1 MKYALGID
9 IGGTNTVVGLVN
21 KEGKVL
27 GTDSVKTQS
36 FPVLEEYVKTV
47 SKLAKD
53 LIAKNNVS
61 VDDIVGMG
69 IGAPNANYYTGNIE
83 MAPNLPWKQDKVP
96 LAKMFREE
104 LNIPVTI
111 TNDANAAALGEKMY
125 GVAKDM
131 DNFIMITLGT
141 GVGSGIVINGQ
152 LVYGHDG
159 FAGELGHVII
169 ERNGRLCGCGRRG
182 CLETYCSATG
192 IVRTAKERNT
202 PFLTSKD
209 IYDAAVKGDETA
221 IDIFKETG
229 TRLGR
234 ALADMVVFSSPEAFV
249 LFGGLAKAGDFIVKP
264 KEELEKIAALA
275 KKHQFW
281 VISDEIYCELV
292 YDGSEHVSIGSFP
305 GMKDYTI
312 ILNGFSKSFAMT
324 GWRIGYIAAP
334 NELLSQI
341 VKVHGYNTICAPI
354 FSQYAA
360 AEGLR
365 NGWKEVEKMRVSYQQ
380 RRNLMEKAFNEM
392 GLPVPEPKGAFY
404 MFPDISST
412 GLSSEEFATRLF
424 KEHNVAVVP
433 GSVFGAGGEGH
444 IRVCYAT
451 AVDKIKVALER
462 IELMVKS
469 LK

>member
-9 IGGTNTVVGLVN
+9 IGGTNTVVGLVD

-61 VDDIVGMG
+61 VDDIVGLG

-234 ALADMVVFSSPEAFV
+234 AFADMVVFSSPEAFV
-249 LFGGLAKAGDFIVKP
+249 LFGGLAKAGDFIVKYT
-264 KEELEKIAALA
+264 KEAMEEAIMPIFKGKVKILLSTMKDADAAVLGASALA
-275 KKHQFW
+275 WQ
-281 VISDEIYCELV
+281 
-292 YDGSEHVSIGSFP
+292 
-305 GMKDYTI
+305 
-312 ILNGFSKSFAMT
+312 
-324 GWRIGYIAAP
+324 
-334 NELLSQI
+334 
-341 VKVHGYNTICAPI
+341 
-354 FSQYAA
+354 
-360 AEGLR
+360 
-365 NGWKEVEKMRVSYQQ
+365 
-380 RRNLMEKAFNEM
+380 
-392 GLPVPEPKGAFY
+392 
-404 MFPDISST
+404 
-412 GLSSEEFATRLF
+412 
-424 KEHNVAVVP
+424 
-433 GSVFGAGGEGH
+433 
-444 IRVCYAT
+444 
-451 AVDKIKVALER
+451 
-462 IELMVKS
+462 
-469 LK
+469 

>member
-61 VDDIVGMG
+61 IAEIVGLG

-141 GVGSGIVINGQ
+141 GVGSGIVINGHF
-152 LVYGHDG
+152 VYCFFV

-249 LFGGLAKAGDFIVKP
+249 LFGGLAKAGDFIVKYT
-264 KEELEKIAALA
+264 KEAMEEAIMPIFKGKVKILLSTMKDADAAVLGASALA
-275 KKHQFW
+275 WQ
-281 VISDEIYCELV
+281 
-292 YDGSEHVSIGSFP
+292 
-305 GMKDYTI
+305 
-312 ILNGFSKSFAMT
+312 
-324 GWRIGYIAAP
+324 
-334 NELLSQI
+334 
-341 VKVHGYNTICAPI
+341 
-354 FSQYAA
+354 
-360 AEGLR
+360 
-365 NGWKEVEKMRVSYQQ
+365 
-380 RRNLMEKAFNEM
+380 
-392 GLPVPEPKGAFY
+392 
-404 MFPDISST
+404 
-412 GLSSEEFATRLF
+412 
-424 KEHNVAVVP
+424 
-433 GSVFGAGGEGH
+433 
-444 IRVCYAT
+444 
-451 AVDKIKVALER
+451 
-462 IELMVKS
+462 
-469 LK
+469 

>member
-9 IGGTNTVVGLVN
+9 IGGTNTVVGLVD
-21 KEGKVL
+21 KEGNVL

-61 VDDIVGMG
+61 INEIVGLG

-96 LAKMFREE
+96 LAKMFRKE

-221 IDIFKETG
+221 IDIFRETG

-249 LFGGLAKAGDFIVKP
+249 LFGGLAKAGDFIVKYT
-264 KEELEKIAALA
+264 KEAMEESIMPIFKGKVKILLSTMKDADAAVLGASALA
-275 KKHQFW
+275 WQ
-281 VISDEIYCELV
+281 
-292 YDGSEHVSIGSFP
+292 
-305 GMKDYTI
+305 
-312 ILNGFSKSFAMT
+312 
-324 GWRIGYIAAP
+324 
-334 NELLSQI
+334 
-341 VKVHGYNTICAPI
+341 
-354 FSQYAA
+354 
-360 AEGLR
+360 
-365 NGWKEVEKMRVSYQQ
+365 
-380 RRNLMEKAFNEM
+380 
-392 GLPVPEPKGAFY
+392 
-404 MFPDISST
+404 
-412 GLSSEEFATRLF
+412 
-424 KEHNVAVVP
+424 
-433 GSVFGAGGEGH
+433 
-444 IRVCYAT
+444 
-451 AVDKIKVALER
+451 
-462 IELMVKS
+462 
-469 LK
+469 

>member
-9 IGGTNTVVGLVN
+9 IGGTNTVVGLVDKKGN
-21 KEGKVL
+21 VL

-61 VDDIVGMG
+61 IDDIVGLG

-96 LAKMFREE
+96 LAEMFRKE

-221 IDIFKETG
+221 IDIFRETG

-249 LFGGLAKAGDFIVKP
+249 LFGGLAKAGDFIVKYT
-264 KEELEKIAALA
+264 KEAMEESIMPIFKGKVKILLSTMKDADAAVLGASALA
-275 KKHQFW
+275 WQ
-281 VISDEIYCELV
+281 
-292 YDGSEHVSIGSFP
+292 
-305 GMKDYTI
+305 
-312 ILNGFSKSFAMT
+312 
-324 GWRIGYIAAP
+324 
-334 NELLSQI
+334 
-341 VKVHGYNTICAPI
+341 
-354 FSQYAA
+354 
-360 AEGLR
+360 
-365 NGWKEVEKMRVSYQQ
+365 
-380 RRNLMEKAFNEM
+380 
-392 GLPVPEPKGAFY
+392 
-404 MFPDISST
+404 
-412 GLSSEEFATRLF
+412 
-424 KEHNVAVVP
+424 
-433 GSVFGAGGEGH
+433 
-444 IRVCYAT
+444 
-451 AVDKIKVALER
+451 
-462 IELMVKS
+462 
-469 LK
+469 

>member
-9 IGGTNTVVGLVN
+9 IGGTNTVVGLVD
-21 KEGKVL
+21 KEGNVL

-61 VDDIVGMG
+61 IAEIVGLG
-69 IGAPNANYYTGNIE
+69 IGAPNANYYTGNID

-234 ALADMVVFSSPEAFV
+234 AFADMVVFSSPEAFV
-249 LFGGLAKAGDFIVKP
+249 LFGGLAKAGDFIVKYT
-264 KEELEKIAALA
+264 KEAMEEAIMPIFKGKVKILLSTMKDADAAVLGASALA
-275 KKHQFW
+275 WQ
-281 VISDEIYCELV
+281 
-292 YDGSEHVSIGSFP
+292 
-305 GMKDYTI
+305 
-312 ILNGFSKSFAMT
+312 
-324 GWRIGYIAAP
+324 
-334 NELLSQI
+334 
-341 VKVHGYNTICAPI
+341 
-354 FSQYAA
+354 
-360 AEGLR
+360 
-365 NGWKEVEKMRVSYQQ
+365 
-380 RRNLMEKAFNEM
+380 
-392 GLPVPEPKGAFY
+392 
-404 MFPDISST
+404 
-412 GLSSEEFATRLF
+412 
-424 KEHNVAVVP
+424 
-433 GSVFGAGGEGH
+433 
-444 IRVCYAT
+444 
-451 AVDKIKVALER
+451 
-462 IELMVKS
+462 
-469 LK
+469 

>member
-9 IGGTNTVVGLVN
+9 IGGTNTVVGLVD

-27 GTDSVKTQS
+27 GTDSIKTQS

-234 ALADMVVFSSPEAFV
+234 AFADMVVFSSPEAFV
-249 LFGGLAKAGDFIVKP
+249 LFGGLAKAGDFIVKYT
-264 KEELEKIAALA
+264 KEAMEEAIMPIFKGKVKILLSTMKDADAAVLGASALA
-275 KKHQFW
+275 WQ
-281 VISDEIYCELV
+281 
-292 YDGSEHVSIGSFP
+292 
-305 GMKDYTI
+305 
-312 ILNGFSKSFAMT
+312 
-324 GWRIGYIAAP
+324 
-334 NELLSQI
+334 
-341 VKVHGYNTICAPI
+341 
-354 FSQYAA
+354 
-360 AEGLR
+360 
-365 NGWKEVEKMRVSYQQ
+365 
-380 RRNLMEKAFNEM
+380 
-392 GLPVPEPKGAFY
+392 
-404 MFPDISST
+404 
-412 GLSSEEFATRLF
+412 
-424 KEHNVAVVP
+424 
-433 GSVFGAGGEGH
+433 
-444 IRVCYAT
+444 
-451 AVDKIKVALER
+451 
-462 IELMVKS
+462 
-469 LK
+469 

>member
-1 MKYALGID
+1 MNYALGID
-9 IGGTNTVVGLVN
+9 IGGTNTVVGLVDKAGN
-21 KEGKVL
+21 VL

-36 FPVLEEYVKTV
+36 LPVLEEYVKTV

-53 LIAKNNVS
+53 LITKNNVS
-61 VDDIVGMG
+61 IDEIVGLG

-104 LNIPVTI
+104 LNIHVTI

-234 ALADMVVFSSPEAFV
+234 AFADMVVFSSPEAFV
-249 LFGGLAKAGDFIVKP
+249 LFGGLAKAGDFIVKYT
-264 KEELEKIAALA
+264 KEAMEEAIMPIFKGKVKILLSTMKDADAAVLGASALA
-275 KKHQFW
+275 WQ
-281 VISDEIYCELV
+281 
-292 YDGSEHVSIGSFP
+292 
-305 GMKDYTI
+305 
-312 ILNGFSKSFAMT
+312 
-324 GWRIGYIAAP
+324 
-334 NELLSQI
+334 
-341 VKVHGYNTICAPI
+341 
-354 FSQYAA
+354 
-360 AEGLR
+360 
-365 NGWKEVEKMRVSYQQ
+365 
-380 RRNLMEKAFNEM
+380 
-392 GLPVPEPKGAFY
+392 
-404 MFPDISST
+404 
-412 GLSSEEFATRLF
+412 
-424 KEHNVAVVP
+424 
-433 GSVFGAGGEGH
+433 
-444 IRVCYAT
+444 
-451 AVDKIKVALER
+451 
-462 IELMVKS
+462 
-469 LK
+469 

>member
-9 IGGTNTVVGLVN
+9 IGGTNTVVGLVD
-21 KEGKVL
+21 KEGNVL

-36 FPVLEEYVKTV
+36 LPVLEEYVKTV
-47 SKLAKD
+47 SKMAKD
-53 LIAKNNVS
+53 LIAKNDVS
-61 VDDIVGMG
+61 IDDIVGLG

-83 MAPNLPWKQDKVP
+83 KAPNLPWKQDKVP
-96 LAKMFREE
+96 LAEMFRKE

-125 GVAKDM
+125 GVAKGM

-249 LFGGLAKAGDFIVKP
+249 LFGGLAKAGDFIVKYT
-264 KEELEKIAALA
+264 KEAMEEAIMPIFKGKVKILLSTMKDADTAVLGASALA
-275 KKHQFW
+275 WQ
-281 VISDEIYCELV
+281 
-292 YDGSEHVSIGSFP
+292 
-305 GMKDYTI
+305 
-312 ILNGFSKSFAMT
+312 
-324 GWRIGYIAAP
+324 
-334 NELLSQI
+334 
-341 VKVHGYNTICAPI
+341 
-354 FSQYAA
+354 
-360 AEGLR
+360 
-365 NGWKEVEKMRVSYQQ
+365 
-380 RRNLMEKAFNEM
+380 
-392 GLPVPEPKGAFY
+392 
-404 MFPDISST
+404 
-412 GLSSEEFATRLF
+412 
-424 KEHNVAVVP
+424 
-433 GSVFGAGGEGH
+433 
-444 IRVCYAT
+444 
-451 AVDKIKVALER
+451 
-462 IELMVKS
+462 
-469 LK
+469 

>member
-1 MKYALGID
+1 MKYAFGID
-9 IGGTNTVVGLVN
+9 IGGTNTVVGLVD
-21 KEGKVL
+21 KEGNVL

-61 VDDIVGMG
+61 IAEIVGLG

-249 LFGGLAKAGDFIVKP
+249 LFGGLAKAGDFIVKYT
-264 KEELEKIAALA
+264 KEAMEESIMPIFKGKVKILLSTMKDADAAVLGASALA
-275 KKHQFW
+275 WQ
-281 VISDEIYCELV
+281 
-292 YDGSEHVSIGSFP
+292 
-305 GMKDYTI
+305 
-312 ILNGFSKSFAMT
+312 
-324 GWRIGYIAAP
+324 
-334 NELLSQI
+334 
-341 VKVHGYNTICAPI
+341 
-354 FSQYAA
+354 
-360 AEGLR
+360 
-365 NGWKEVEKMRVSYQQ
+365 
-380 RRNLMEKAFNEM
+380 
-392 GLPVPEPKGAFY
+392 
-404 MFPDISST
+404 
-412 GLSSEEFATRLF
+412 
-424 KEHNVAVVP
+424 
-433 GSVFGAGGEGH
+433 
-444 IRVCYAT
+444 
-451 AVDKIKVALER
+451 
-462 IELMVKS
+462 
-469 LK
+469 

>member
-61 VDDIVGMG
+61 IAEIVGLG

-234 ALADMVVFSSPEAFV
+234 AFADMVVFSSPEAFV
-249 LFGGLAKAGDFIVKP
+249 LFGGLAKAGDFIVKYT
-264 KEELEKIAALA
+264 KEAMEEAIMPIFKGKVKILLSTMKDADAAVLGASALA
-275 KKHQFW
+275 WQ
-281 VISDEIYCELV
+281 
-292 YDGSEHVSIGSFP
+292 
-305 GMKDYTI
+305 
-312 ILNGFSKSFAMT
+312 
-324 GWRIGYIAAP
+324 
-334 NELLSQI
+334 
-341 VKVHGYNTICAPI
+341 
-354 FSQYAA
+354 
-360 AEGLR
+360 
-365 NGWKEVEKMRVSYQQ
+365 
-380 RRNLMEKAFNEM
+380 
-392 GLPVPEPKGAFY
+392 
-404 MFPDISST
+404 
-412 GLSSEEFATRLF
+412 
-424 KEHNVAVVP
+424 
-433 GSVFGAGGEGH
+433 
-444 IRVCYAT
+444 
-451 AVDKIKVALER
+451 
-462 IELMVKS
+462 
-469 LK
+469 

>member
-9 IGGTNTVVGLVN
+9 IGGTNTVVGLVD

-27 GTDSVKTQS
+27 GTDSIKTQS

-61 VDDIVGMG
+61 VDDIVGLG

-159 FAGELGHVII
+159 FAGELGHFII

-234 ALADMVVFSSPEAFV
+234 AFADMVVFSSPEAFV
-249 LFGGLAKAGDFIVKP
+249 IFGGLAKAGDFIVKYT
-264 KEELEKIAALA
+264 KEAMEEAIMPIFKGKVKILLSTIKDADAAVLGASALA
-275 KKHQFW
+275 WQ
-281 VISDEIYCELV
+281 
-292 YDGSEHVSIGSFP
+292 
-305 GMKDYTI
+305 
-312 ILNGFSKSFAMT
+312 
-324 GWRIGYIAAP
+324 
-334 NELLSQI
+334 
-341 VKVHGYNTICAPI
+341 
-354 FSQYAA
+354 
-360 AEGLR
+360 
-365 NGWKEVEKMRVSYQQ
+365 
-380 RRNLMEKAFNEM
+380 
-392 GLPVPEPKGAFY
+392 
-404 MFPDISST
+404 
-412 GLSSEEFATRLF
+412 
-424 KEHNVAVVP
+424 
-433 GSVFGAGGEGH
+433 
-444 IRVCYAT
+444 
-451 AVDKIKVALER
+451 
-462 IELMVKS
+462 
-469 LK
+469 

>member
-9 IGGTNTVVGLVN
+9 IGGTNTVVGLVD
-21 KEGKVL
+21 KEGNVL

-61 VDDIVGMG
+61 IAEIVGLG

-249 LFGGLAKAGDFIVKP
+249 LFGGLAKAGDFIVKYT
-264 KEELEKIAALA
+264 KEAMEEAIMPIFKGKVKILLSTMKDADAAVLGASALA
-275 KKHQFW
+275 WQ
-281 VISDEIYCELV
+281 
-292 YDGSEHVSIGSFP
+292 
-305 GMKDYTI
+305 
-312 ILNGFSKSFAMT
+312 
-324 GWRIGYIAAP
+324 
-334 NELLSQI
+334 
-341 VKVHGYNTICAPI
+341 
-354 FSQYAA
+354 
-360 AEGLR
+360 
-365 NGWKEVEKMRVSYQQ
+365 
-380 RRNLMEKAFNEM
+380 
-392 GLPVPEPKGAFY
+392 
-404 MFPDISST
+404 
-412 GLSSEEFATRLF
+412 
-424 KEHNVAVVP
+424 
-433 GSVFGAGGEGH
+433 
-444 IRVCYAT
+444 
-451 AVDKIKVALER
+451 
-462 IELMVKS
+462 
-469 LK
+469 

>member
-9 IGGTNTVVGLVN
+9 IGGTNTVVGLVDKTGN
-21 KEGKVL
+21 VL

-61 VDDIVGMG
+61 IDDIVGLG

-209 IYDAAVKGDETA
+209 IYDAAVKGDKTA

-234 ALADMVVFSSPEAFV
+234 AFADMVVFSSPEAFV
-249 LFGGLAKAGDFIVKP
+249 LFGGLAKAGDFIVKYT
-264 KEELEKIAALA
+264 KEAMEEAIMPIFKGKVKILLSTMKDADAAVLGASALA
-275 KKHQFW
+275 WQ
-281 VISDEIYCELV
+281 
-292 YDGSEHVSIGSFP
+292 
-305 GMKDYTI
+305 
-312 ILNGFSKSFAMT
+312 
-324 GWRIGYIAAP
+324 
-334 NELLSQI
+334 
-341 VKVHGYNTICAPI
+341 
-354 FSQYAA
+354 
-360 AEGLR
+360 
-365 NGWKEVEKMRVSYQQ
+365 
-380 RRNLMEKAFNEM
+380 
-392 GLPVPEPKGAFY
+392 
-404 MFPDISST
+404 
-412 GLSSEEFATRLF
+412 
-424 KEHNVAVVP
+424 
-433 GSVFGAGGEGH
+433 
-444 IRVCYAT
+444 
-451 AVDKIKVALER
+451 
-462 IELMVKS
+462 
-469 LK
+469 

>member
-9 IGGTNTVVGLVN
+9 IGGTNTVVGLVDKTGN
-21 KEGKVL
+21 VL
-27 GTDSVKTQS
+27 GTDSIKTQS

-61 VDDIVGMG
+61 IDEIVGLG

-249 LFGGLAKAGDFIVKP
+249 LFGGLAKAGDFIVKYT
-264 KEELEKIAALA
+264 KEAMEEAIMPIFKGKVKILLSTMKDADAAVLGASALA
-275 KKHQFW
+275 WQ
-281 VISDEIYCELV
+281 
-292 YDGSEHVSIGSFP
+292 
-305 GMKDYTI
+305 
-312 ILNGFSKSFAMT
+312 
-324 GWRIGYIAAP
+324 
-334 NELLSQI
+334 
-341 VKVHGYNTICAPI
+341 
-354 FSQYAA
+354 
-360 AEGLR
+360 
-365 NGWKEVEKMRVSYQQ
+365 
-380 RRNLMEKAFNEM
+380 
-392 GLPVPEPKGAFY
+392 
-404 MFPDISST
+404 
-412 GLSSEEFATRLF
+412 
-424 KEHNVAVVP
+424 
-433 GSVFGAGGEGH
+433 
-444 IRVCYAT
+444 
-451 AVDKIKVALER
+451 
-462 IELMVKS
+462 
-469 LK
+469 

>member
-1 MKYALGID
+1 MNYALGID

-61 VDDIVGMG
+61 IDDIVGLG

-234 ALADMVVFSSPEAFV
+234 AFADMVVFSSPEAFV
-249 LFGGLAKAGDFIVKP
+249 LFGGLAKAGDFIVKYT
-264 KEELEKIAALA
+264 KEAMEEAIMPIFKGKVKILLSTMKDADAAVLGASALA
-275 KKHQFW
+275 WQ
-281 VISDEIYCELV
+281 
-292 YDGSEHVSIGSFP
+292 
-305 GMKDYTI
+305 
-312 ILNGFSKSFAMT
+312 
-324 GWRIGYIAAP
+324 
-334 NELLSQI
+334 
-341 VKVHGYNTICAPI
+341 
-354 FSQYAA
+354 
-360 AEGLR
+360 
-365 NGWKEVEKMRVSYQQ
+365 
-380 RRNLMEKAFNEM
+380 
-392 GLPVPEPKGAFY
+392 
-404 MFPDISST
+404 
-412 GLSSEEFATRLF
+412 
-424 KEHNVAVVP
+424 
-433 GSVFGAGGEGH
+433 
-444 IRVCYAT
+444 
-451 AVDKIKVALER
+451 
-462 IELMVKS
+462 
-469 LK
+469 

>member
-1 MKYALGID
+1 MNYALGID
-9 IGGTNTVVGLVN
+9 IGGTNTVVGLVDKAGN
-21 KEGKVL
+21 VL

-61 VDDIVGMG
+61 IAEIVGLG

-234 ALADMVVFSSPEAFV
+234 AIADMVVFSSPEAFV
-249 LFGGLAKAGDFIVKP
+249 LFGGLAKAGDFIVKYT
-264 KEELEKIAALA
+264 KEAMEEAIMPIFKGKVKILLSTMKDADAAVLGASALA
-275 KKHQFW
+275 WQ
-281 VISDEIYCELV
+281 
-292 YDGSEHVSIGSFP
+292 
-305 GMKDYTI
+305 
-312 ILNGFSKSFAMT
+312 
-324 GWRIGYIAAP
+324 
-334 NELLSQI
+334 
-341 VKVHGYNTICAPI
+341 
-354 FSQYAA
+354 
-360 AEGLR
+360 
-365 NGWKEVEKMRVSYQQ
+365 
-380 RRNLMEKAFNEM
+380 
-392 GLPVPEPKGAFY
+392 
-404 MFPDISST
+404 
-412 GLSSEEFATRLF
+412 
-424 KEHNVAVVP
+424 
-433 GSVFGAGGEGH
+433 
-444 IRVCYAT
+444 
-451 AVDKIKVALER
+451 
-462 IELMVKS
+462 
-469 LK
+469 

>member
-1 MKYALGID
+1 MNYALGID
-9 IGGTNTVVGLVN
+9 IGGTNTVVGLVDKAGN
-21 KEGKVL
+21 VL

-36 FPVLEEYVKTV
+36 LPILEEYVKTV

-53 LIAKNNVS
+53 LIFKNNVS
-61 VDDIVGMG
+61 VDDIVGLG

-234 ALADMVVFSSPEAFV
+234 AFADMVVFSSPEAFV
-249 LFGGLAKAGDFIVKP
+249 LFGGLAKAGDFIVKYT
-264 KEELEKIAALA
+264 KEAMEEAIMPIFKGKVKILLSTMKDADAAVLGASALA
-275 KKHQFW
+275 WQ
-281 VISDEIYCELV
+281 
-292 YDGSEHVSIGSFP
+292 
-305 GMKDYTI
+305 
-312 ILNGFSKSFAMT
+312 
-324 GWRIGYIAAP
+324 
-334 NELLSQI
+334 
-341 VKVHGYNTICAPI
+341 
-354 FSQYAA
+354 
-360 AEGLR
+360 
-365 NGWKEVEKMRVSYQQ
+365 
-380 RRNLMEKAFNEM
+380 
-392 GLPVPEPKGAFY
+392 
-404 MFPDISST
+404 
-412 GLSSEEFATRLF
+412 
-424 KEHNVAVVP
+424 
-433 GSVFGAGGEGH
+433 
-444 IRVCYAT
+444 
-451 AVDKIKVALER
+451 
-462 IELMVKS
+462 
-469 LK
+469 